1 MKKALLI
8 FTVGTLM
15 FSCGKSACDCKKESE
30 EITSQSLREKFSGD
44 YNESKDKL
52 KDLDEDCEDYSKEDY
67 KDCD

>member
-1 MKKALLI
+1 LKKALLI
-8 FTVGTLM
+8 FAVGTFM

-30 EITSQSLREKFSGD
+30 ELTSQSFREKFSGD
-44 YNESKDKL
+44 YNESQDKL

>member
-1 MKKALLI
+1 
-8 FTVGTLM
+8 M